1 MAHASVFSSYR
12 HVNNS
17 GLLESPP
24 LFSTSCF
31 LPINRQI
38 LPIQQ
43 QHHLSSPN
51 PTVLNK
57 EKQEEEDDDDQQ
69 QQQHHYDN
77 DEEEEEGRE
86 EELPFN
92 CFLFLHSF
100 VSMLQDRGKWNQKK
114 IVYFTVP

>member
-1 MAHASVFSSYR
+1 MAHASVLSSYR

-31 LPINRQI
+31 LPVNRQI

-43 QHHLSSPN
+43 RHHLSSPN

-57 EKQEEEDDDDQQ
+57 ERQEEEDDDDQQ
-69 QQQHHYDN
+69 QQQQRQQDHYDN
-77 DEEEEEGRE
+77 DEEEEEE
-86 EELPFN
+86 EEEGMAHRVSLQ
-92 CFLFLHSF
+92 LFPLSSQLC
-100 VSMLQDRGKWNQKK
+100 VNAAR
-114 IVYFTVP
+114 

>member
-1 MAHASVFSSYR
+1 MRMAHASVLSSYR

-31 LPINRQI
+31 LPINRKK

-57 EKQEEEDDDDQQ
+57 EKQEEEDDDDRQQRQQ
-69 QQQHHYDN
+69 QQDHYDN
-77 DEEEEEGRE
+77 EEEEEEEGGMAHRAS
-86 EELPFN
+86 LQ
-92 CFLFLHSF
+92 LFPLSSQLC
-100 VSMLQDRGKWNQKK
+100 VNAAR
-114 IVYFTVP
+114 

>member
-1 MAHASVFSSYR
+1 MAHASVLSSYR

-51 PTVLNK
+51 PTVLNN
-57 EKQEEEDDDDQQ
+57 EKQEEEDDDDDQQ
-69 QQQHHYDN
+69 QQEDHYDD
-77 DEEEEEGRE
+77 DEEEEEE
-86 EELPFN
+86 EEEGMAHRASLQ
-92 CFLFLHSF
+92 LFPLSSQLC
-100 VSMLQDRGKWNQKK
+100 VNAAR
-114 IVYFTVP
+114 

>member
-1 MAHASVFSSYR
+1 MAHASVLSSYR

-57 EKQEEEDDDDQQ
+57 EKQEEDDDDRQQRQQ
-69 QQQHHYDN
+69 QQDHYDN
-77 DEEEEEGRE
+77 DEEEEEE
-86 EELPFN
+86 EEGEMAHRASLQ
-92 CFLFLHSF
+92 LFPLS
-100 VSMLQDRGKWNQKK
+100 SQLCINAAR
-114 IVYFTVP
+114 

>member
-1 MAHASVFSSYR
+1 MAHASVLSSYR

-57 EKQEEEDDDDQQ
+57 EKEQEEDDDDDDQQ
-69 QQQHHYDN
+69 QQQDHYDN
-77 DEEEEEGRE
+77 DDEEEEEE
-86 EELPFN
+86 EEEGMAHRASLQ
-92 CFLFLHSF
+92 LFPLSSHLC
-100 VSMLQDRGKWNQKK
+100 VNAAR
-114 IVYFTVP
+114 